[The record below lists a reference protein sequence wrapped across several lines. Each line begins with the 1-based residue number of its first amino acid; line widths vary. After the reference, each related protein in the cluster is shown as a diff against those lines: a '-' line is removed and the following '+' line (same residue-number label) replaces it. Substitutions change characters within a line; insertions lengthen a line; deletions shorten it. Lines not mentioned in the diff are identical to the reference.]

1 MPSTVPV
8 PGQRRA
14 AVLVVILGLHVGAF
28 LLVSAALRW
37 APVALPEI
45 RRAITFVRTP
55 PPEPAKAAQPDRA
68 AAPGYS
74 PPLVEFPRLDIPDF
88 ERAFQAPD
96 GAAAPTLAGIG
107 PELPPAEARGPRLRM
122 RDAGLQAVIDACYP
136 ASARRRG
143 QQGRGVALLVV
154 DAAGGVRSWTLQDS
168 AGSAAL
174 DAGIGCVVRRLEFE
188 PAQRDGRPIE
198 STARMPVV
206 FRLR

>member
-1 MPSTVPV
+1 MPSSYTV

-37 APVALPEI
+37 APVTLPEL
-45 RRAITFVRTP
+45 RRVITFVRTP
-55 PPEPAKAAQPDRA
+55 LPEPAKATQPERA
-68 AAPGYS
+68 AAADYNL
-74 PPLVEFPRLDIPDF
+74 PLVEFPRLDIPDF
-88 ERAFQAPD
+88 ERAFQVPD
-96 GAAAPTLAGIG
+96 GAAGRLPGGLG
-107 PELPPAEARGPRLRM
+107 PERPAAVARGPRLRT

-136 ASARRRG
+136 ASARRLG

-154 DAAGGVRSWTLQDS
+154 DTAGGVRSWTLEDS

-174 DAGIGCVVRRLEFE
+174 DNGIGCVVRRLQFE

>member
-1 MPSTVPV
+1 MPSTYPV

-37 APVALPEI
+37 APATLPELHPM
-45 RRAITFVRTP
+45 ITFLRTP
-55 PPEPAKAAQPDRA
+55 PPEPARATQPERA
-68 AAPGYS
+68 ATADYNL
-74 PPLVEFPRLDIPDF
+74 PLVEFPRLDIPDF

-96 GAAAPTLAGIG
+96 GAAG
-107 PELPPAEARGPRLRM
+107 PLLGVPRPERPAAAERGPRLRM
-122 RDAGLQAVIDACYP
+122 RDARLQAVIDACYP

-154 DAAGGVRSWTLQDS
+154 DAAGGVRSWTLEDS
-168 AGSAAL
+168 SGSAAL
-174 DAGIGCVVRRLEFE
+174 DTGIGCVVRRLEFE
-188 PAQRDGRPIE
+188 PAQRGGRPIE